1 MIINYENDNLYW
13 VTGKL
18 MDFKWWICLQW
29 Y

>member
-1 MIINYENDNLYW
+1 
-13 VTGKL
+13 